1 MLHMIYLQIG
11 LLILF
16 TTVHNRSEPSPDF
29 HLKVAKTEEMYAHA
43 RNFQLSS
50 NFQQAKLKKASER
63 L

>member
-16 TTVHNRSEPSPDF
+16 TTVHNHFPDF
-29 HLKVAKTEEMYAHA
+29 HLKVAKTEETYAHA
-43 RNFQLSS
+43 RNFQLC
-50 NFQQAKLKKASER
+50 NDFQQAKLKKASER